1 MNHQVEREL
10 RELFSEDA
18 QRAPSAETLAE
29 MARRVVVRRR
39 QTRRAWTGGIL
50 AAATATV
57 AATVVAVVTAT
68 DRPADS
74 QDDRLAASPRA
85 VTGTALPDSGAGRCV
100 EQYSSSAIAGRA
112 FAFDGTVTTIT
123 PGQTDQSD
131 SSLSL
136 DAVTFTVNEW
146 FVGGSDQTVTV
157 DMMPPDPDGLGETP
171 PIYDVGTRLLVGGE
185 PRWGG
190 APLSDPVAW
199 GCGFTRYYDDATA
212 DTWRAATAG

>member
-1 MNHQVEREL
+1 MNQQVEREL

-18 QRAPSAETLAE
+18 QRAASSAALAE
-29 MARRVVVRRR
+29 IARRVVARRR

-50 AAATATV
+50 VAATATV
-57 AATVVAVVTAT
+57 AATVVAVVTAS

-74 QDDRLAASPRA
+74 RGDRLAASPRDA
-85 VTGTALPDSGAGRCV
+85 TGTPLPDSGARRCV

-123 PGQTDQSD
+123 AGQTDQSD
-131 SSLSL
+131 SSLAL

-146 FVGGSDQTVTV
+146 FVGGSDKTVTV
-157 DMMPPDPDGLGETP
+157 DMMPPDPDGLAETP
-171 PIYDVGTRLLVGGE
+171 PIYDVGTRLLVSGE

-190 APLSDPVAW
+190 APLTDPVAW

-212 DTWRAATAG
+212 DNWRAATAG